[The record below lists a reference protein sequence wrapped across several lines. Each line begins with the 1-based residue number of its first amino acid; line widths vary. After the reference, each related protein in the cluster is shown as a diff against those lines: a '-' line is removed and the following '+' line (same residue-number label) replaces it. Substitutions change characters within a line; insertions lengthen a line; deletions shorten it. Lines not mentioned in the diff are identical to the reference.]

1 MTDVSIVIPCYNE
14 AARLPVDAFVDHAK
28 SHPEC
33 DFVFVDDGSRD
44 STLALIRGLEQR
56 DPQHFR
62 AIHQPSNQGK
72 AEAVRVGMQSA
83 FEAGARLAGYWDADL
98 ATPLSEI
105 ARMQRV
111 LEREP
116 SIEIVFG
123 SRVQL
128 LGREIRRSVLRHYL
142 GRIFATAASVSLG
155 LPVYDTQCGA
165 KLFRVDATTRALFAE
180 PFSSRWVFDVELIAR
195 LIAARRGSDLPA
207 AIDVIYELP
216 LERWIDVPGSKV
228 RPTDFLRALFEM
240 WRIHRRYLASG
251 RTTGT
256 A

>member
-1 MTDVSIVIPCYNE
+1 MADVSIVIPCYNE
-14 AARLPVDAFVDHAK
+14 AARLPVDAFLDHAK

-44 STLALIRGLEQR
+44 ETLALIRSLEER
-56 DPQHFR
+56 HPQQFR

-83 FEAGARLAGYWDADL
+83 FEAGARIAGYWDADL
-98 ATPLSEI
+98 ATPLFEI
-105 ARMQRV
+105 GRMQRV

-116 SIEIVFG
+116 GIEMVFG

-128 LGREIRRSVLRHYL
+128 LGRDIRRSALRHYL
-142 GRIFATAASVSLG
+142 GRIFATAASLSLG
-155 LPVYDTQCGA
+155 LPIYDTQCGA
-165 KLFRVDATTRALFAE
+165 KLFRVSATTRALFAE

-195 LIAARRGSDLPA
+195 LIAACRGSNAPGAADL
-207 AIDVIYELP
+207 IYELP

-228 RPTDFLRALFEM
+228 RPVDFVRALFEM
-240 WRIHRRYLASG
+240 WRIHRRYLVNG
-251 RTTGT
+251 RTAGT